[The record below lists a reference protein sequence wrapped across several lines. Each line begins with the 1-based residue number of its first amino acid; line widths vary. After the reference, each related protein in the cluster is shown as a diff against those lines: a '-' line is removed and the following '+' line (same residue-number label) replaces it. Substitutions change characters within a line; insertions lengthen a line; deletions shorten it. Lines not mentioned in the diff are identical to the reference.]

1 MHALAKGVA
10 DGVKSLVVGDPIEDT
25 GLLHGAGMPTTPLVK
40 QRLIRSADGYQSAVR
55 EKRRLRVAIVG
66 CGPRGLGV
74 LERLLVRLR
83 RGPADRD
90 VVIWAIDPVEH
101 GPGQV
106 WRTDQPDWYATNAT
120 AAELTAQSF
129 DFPGR
134 PQSYADWAG
143 LDEDTARQIYPSR
156 AEYGRYLRET
166 FVRLCASAPPGV
178 RVFPLTG
185 TATAL
190 RRVDGRPHLS
200 VDNGHPDLLVDKV
213 ILTTGH
219 SGLEPDDEERAL
231 SAHGRHI
238 GGGMA
243 VTMPLDDI
251 EPGSTVAIRGLG
263 LTFYDVTRA
272 LTLGRGGRFDRVDDR
287 LRYRPSGAEPRLIAG
302 SRSGLPFR
310 ARAELNEPAELAPR
324 PVFLSDDRLAELR
337 EAAAARR
344 GQPKLD
350 FAGEVEPLIVAEL
363 EHAHRRRDGQ
373 EPLDVDVLAKP
384 FADQHFAG
392 SDEFRSRLLDVL
404 REDVT
409 RAKAGSTVDPVKA
422 ALEVMR
428 SLRPLMPDVVDF
440 DGLLPDS
447 QQDFLTR
454 WAPMSFLLSA
464 GPPVEH
470 VEQLTALIEAGV
482 LDVVGPQ
489 ARFEAD
495 SEPSRFAVESPAVA
509 GSRRLADVLLDARA
523 PGADLRRDTNPL
535 LRQLLADGM
544 ISEHVNVDPR
554 TGRRFASGG
563 LAITASPF
571 HVLDAKGVPDP
582 DVHALGVVTQ
592 NTRWFTQVGTG
603 RPGRDSPFRR
613 DADAI
618 AGAVLAGEVRS
629 WPVPA

>member
-1 MHALAKGVA
+1 M
-10 DGVKSLVVGDPIEDT
+10 
-25 GLLHGAGMPTTPLVK
+25 
-40 QRLIRSADGYQSAVR
+40 R
-55 EKRRLRVAIVG
+55 EKRRFRVAIVG

-83 RGPADRD
+83 RGPSDRD

-106 WRTDQPDWYATNAT
+106 WRTDQADWYATNAT

-143 LDEDTARQIYPSR
+143 LDADSARQVYPSR

-166 FVRLCASAPPGV
+166 FARLCASTPPGV

-190 RRVDGRPHLS
+190 RRTDGRLHLS
-200 VDNGHPDLLVDKV
+200 IDDGHPDLLVDKV
-213 ILTTGH
+213 ILATGH
-219 SGLEPDDEERAL
+219 SGLEPDDEDRAL
-231 SAHGRHI
+231 SAHGHYIR
-238 GGGMA
+238 GGMA
-243 VTMPLDDI
+243 ATMPLDEI
-251 EPGSTVAIRGLG
+251 EPGRTVAIRGLG

-272 LTLGRGGRFDRVDDR
+272 LTIGRGGRFVRADGQ
-287 LRYRPSGAEPRLIAG
+287 LCYQPSGAEPRLVAG

-324 PVFLSDDRLAELR
+324 PVILSDDRLAELR
-337 EAAAARR
+337 EDAAARR
-344 GQPKLD
+344 GRPQLD
-350 FAGEVEPLIVAEL
+350 FAAEVEPLIVAEL
-363 EHAHRRRDGQ
+363 EHAYRRRDGHG
-373 EPLDVDVLAKP
+373 PLDVDALANPFNCP
-384 FADQHFAG
+384 FAG
-392 SDEFRSRLLDVL
+392 RDEFRSRLLDVL
-404 REDVT
+404 RDDVA

-447 QQDFLTR
+447 QRDFLTR

-470 VEQLTALIEAGV
+470 VEQLVALIEAGV
-482 LDVVGPQ
+482 LDVVGPG
-489 ARFEAD
+489 ARFEA
-495 SEPSRFAVESPAVA
+495 SEPGRFAVESPSVA

-544 ISEHVNVDPR
+544 ISEHVNVDPL

-563 LAITASPF
+563 LAITESPF
-571 HVLDAKGVPDP
+571 HVLDAKGRPDP

-618 AGAVLAGEVRS
+618 AVAVLAGEVRS